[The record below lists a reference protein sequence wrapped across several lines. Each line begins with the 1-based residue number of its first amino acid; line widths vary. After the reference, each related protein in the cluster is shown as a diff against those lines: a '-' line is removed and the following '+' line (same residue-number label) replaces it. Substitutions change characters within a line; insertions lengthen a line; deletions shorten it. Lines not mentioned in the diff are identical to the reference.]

1 MGRFLDTGSERRAGG
16 VLNTIKKAREAVG
29 LSQSQLA
36 AAAEISVRMLQEY
49 EQGRKRIDKAEAGKV
64 LRIAKALG
72 TTVEELLQ

>member
-1 MGRFLDTGSERRAGG
+1 M
-16 VLNTIKKAREAVG
+16 NTIKKAREAVG
-29 LSQSQLA
+29 ISQSQLA